1 MTWPFSQLIN
11 WSRGADAGLVDSTIF
26 LDKGWGTKGWWRAV
40 TVYPQPYHHWQWACK
55 YYPVLPNLLH
65 NGALTHLPEA
75 PTFTSGFAGAWVGV
89 AASRKVLI
97 YKADSGLVQ
106 WARWPKGLRSH
117 WPEEARGLWSLS
129 GAGCREVGA
138 AGEQKAGK
146 RNEGDSPRVFFFFLT
161 FFFFF
166 SLPYFFSLSLK
177 KPWWEFH

>member
-1 MTWPFSQLIN
+1 MIFLTADYLKAADR
-11 WSRGADAGLVDSTIF
+11 RGAGRLNHLSWQGMRKKR
-26 LDKGWGTKGWWRAV
+26 LMKGWRAI
-40 TVYPQPYHHWQWACK
+40 TVYPQPYRHWQWACK

-97 YKADSGLVQ
+97 YKADSGLVR

-117 WPEEARGLWSLS
+117 WPEEAQGRRSLS
-129 GAGCREVGA
+129 GVGGWLA
-138 AGEQKAGK
+138 SRKQGGETKGLLL
-146 RNEGDSPRVFFFFLT
+146 FFFY

-166 SLPYFFSLSLK
+166 SLPYFFSLSLR